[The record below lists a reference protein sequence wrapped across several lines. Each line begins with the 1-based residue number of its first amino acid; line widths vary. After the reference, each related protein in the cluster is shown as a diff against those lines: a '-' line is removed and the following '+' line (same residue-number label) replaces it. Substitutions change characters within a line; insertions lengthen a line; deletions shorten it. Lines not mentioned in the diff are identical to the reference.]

1 MIENKERNTLVT
13 DSDTNTLALTVV
25 LVSSQM
31 IIIFAYMVLS
41 ATLSSIN
48 KDANFLNKSTVQLS
62 SMIFF
67 STLCSMVGKFTLGP
81 PTDWL
86 GGKTTLLGAMLLIS
100 LALFGCHHSASPYTF
115 GLCWIFLSFVYSSTN
130 GAISKVVR
138 DNFASSQWATQL
150 GYIAAGSRLGSL
162 TSSLFY
168 GLLLSKIND
177 VTIKIKT
184 DNVGANGES
193 LSSLLWLGQG
203 WKSIYLIASGVI
215 LAVTFGNI
223 AICRVFSGS
232 TVDSVNISST
242 ESEDSSKETNSPQ
255 IATESDSYLSLIQTV
270 GRRREFWCMLIA
282 RSCLMFTG
290 AFVSFV
296 PSFLATGLGMS
307 DSSAASYSALFAVRF
322 IQ

>member
-1 MIENKERNTLVT
+1 MNKNQT
-13 DSDTNTLALTVV
+13 TNALKAVNGTNGSALTVV

-48 KDANFLNKSTVQLS
+48 KDANFLNQSTVQIS
-62 SMIFF
+62 TMVFF

-100 LALFGCHHSASPYTF
+100 LALFGCHHSTSPYTF
-115 GLCWIFLSFVYSSTN
+115 GLCWICLAFVYSSTN

-138 DNFASSQWATQL
+138 DSFSASQWATQL

-168 GLLLSKIND
+168 GLLLSKLN
-177 VTIKIKT
+177 TITVKSDDKGI
-184 DNVGANGES
+184 DGPGN
-193 LSSLLWLGQG
+193 GQG
-203 WKSIYLIASGVI
+203 GSWKDIYLIASGVI
-215 LAVTFGNI
+215 LAVTLGNI
-223 AICRVFSGS
+223 VICRVFSASPVGGTS
-232 TVDSVNISST
+232 TLSEVDKNDLLTTDKVV
-242 ESEDSSKETNSPQ
+242 ESGT
-255 IATESDSYLSLIQTV
+255 YLSLIQTV
-270 GRRREFWCMLIA
+270 GRRREFWCMLVA

-290 AFVSFV
+290 TFVSFV
-296 PSFLATGLGMS
+296 PSFLVSGLGMS
-307 DSSAASYSALFAVRF
+307 DSSAASYSALFAVGCRLLHMV
-322 IQ
+322 